1 MRLRSQ
7 CDCEG
12 QVSKPS
18 VIAAESNTGTKF
30 EIDLVE
36 SKALSFF
43 FFLLFF
49 SGCAAPFSFVT
60 VPAFPQQIIK
70 PSFHVCGKAE
80 IG

>member
-1 MRLRSQ
+1 MRLRTQ

-12 QVSKPS
+12 QVSTPS
-18 VIAAESNTGTKF
+18 VIAAESNTGMRF
-30 EIDLVE
+30 EIDLGE
-36 SKALSFF
+36 SKALFF

-49 SGCAAPFSFVT
+49 SGCGAPFSFVT

-70 PSFHVCGKAE
+70 PSFHVCGKTE

>member
-43 FFLLFF
+43 FFAVF
-49 SGCAAPFSFVT
+49 
-60 VPAFPQQIIK
+60 
-70 PSFHVCGKAE
+70 
-80 IG
+80 